1 MELKR
6 YIAVLL
12 KWWWLILLAPAL
24 AGGFSYVASRQTAP
38 IYQATTT
45 LMVGQ
50 SLQNPNPETM
60 QVYTALQLAQTYVQI
75 VRRQPVMQAV
85 VEALGLPDSWQ
96 SIAGRTS
103 ATVIAGTQLIEVKV
117 IDTNPKRAA
126 AIANEVAR
134 QVIAQSPTPNEKQQE
149 ERRLFVEGQLKDYE
163 ARIAQG
169 KQDIADLEKSIINEV
184 SARRIQDVQ
193 TQIAAKQS
201 QLNTWQ
207 ANYATL
213 LTFYRG
219 GTNYL
224 SVIEPATEPGG
235 PIGPNTTLNVLLAA
249 LIGAALALG
258 AAVLLEYLDD
268 TVKSPDDIE
277 RVTGLSALGVIAR
290 IGSVRKATDQL
301 ISKRDSSDPINE
313 AYRVLRTN
321 LQFAGLKSPGGSL
334 LITSSSPGEGKTTTA
349 ANLSV
354 MLAQTQKRIIL
365 VDADLR
371 RPSQHKVFGVS
382 NRAGLTSLILDE
394 SLPLDAVMQPTGV
407 PGLQLMTSGP
417 LPPNPAEV
425 LNSAEMMRIID
436 RLRQS
441 ADIVIFDSP
450 PVLAVT
456 DAVIMSS
463 KVHASLLVVD
473 AGRTRSDALRRS
485 SAALSRSADARL
497 LGVVMNKISTRRAE
511 GYYYYYYYYST
522 GNTTPRRW
530 WEFWRKDSRRRRT
543 RSSGGNAS
551 TGVTPQ

>member
-6 YIAVLL
+6 YVAVLL
-12 KWWWLILLAPAL
+12 KWWWLIVLAPAV
-24 AGGFSYVASRQTAP
+24 AAGFSYFASRQSLP

-60 QVYTALQLAQTYVQI
+60 QVYTAQQLAQTYVQI

-85 VEALGLPDSWQ
+85 VDALGLPGSWQ
-96 SIAGRTS
+96 AVAGQTS
-103 ATVIAGTQLIEVKV
+103 ATVVAGTQLIEIKV
-117 IDTNPKRAA
+117 IDTNPKRAQA
-126 AIANEVAR
+126 VANEVAR

-169 KQDIADLEKSIINEV
+169 KQDIAELEKSVVNEV

-207 ANYATL
+207 ANYASL

-235 PIGPNTTLNVLLAA
+235 PIGPNTTLNVMLAA

-290 IGSVRKATDQL
+290 IGNVRKATDQL
-301 ISKRDSSDPINE
+301 ISTRDSSDPINE

-321 LQFAGLKSPGGSL
+321 LQFSGLKSPGGSL

-349 ANLSV
+349 ANLAV

-382 NRAGLTSLILDE
+382 NRVGLTSLVLDE
-394 SLPLDAVMQPTGV
+394 TLPLDAVVQPTGV

-425 LNSAEMMRIID
+425 LNSVEMTRIVD

-441 ADIVIFDSP
+441 ADLVIFDSP
-450 PVLAVT
+450 PVLAVA
-456 DAVIMSS
+456 DAVILAG

-473 AGRTRSDALRRS
+473 AGRTRTDALRRS
-485 SAALSRSADARL
+485 ATALGKVAEARL
-497 LGVVMNKISTRRAE
+497 LGAVVNKISTRRAE

-522 GNTTPRRW
+522 GNSTPRRW
-530 WEFWRKDSRRRRT
+530 WEFWRSGGRRRT
-543 RSSGGNAS
+543 RSSTNKKAEI
-551 TGVTPQ
+551 VN